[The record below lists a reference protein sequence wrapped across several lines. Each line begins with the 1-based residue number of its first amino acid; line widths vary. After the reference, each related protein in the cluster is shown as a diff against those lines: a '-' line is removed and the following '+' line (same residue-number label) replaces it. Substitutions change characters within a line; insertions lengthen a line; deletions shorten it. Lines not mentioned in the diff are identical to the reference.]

1 MFLCVGSHIIEVE
14 VLIRGGLHMSEEINL
29 VTEKE
34 YNEGDRVTG
43 TITKIDEKSV
53 TVEISGAPFDGVIP
67 ISEISSLHIE
77 KTSDVVSEG
86 DVLELI
92 IMKVEEDNFVL
103 SKRKVDAEDAWGSL
117 EEKYNNKE
125 TIETEVKDVVK
136 GGLVVDLGV
145 RGFVP
150 ASLVEDFFVESF
162 EDYKGR
168 TMTFKIVEMDK
179 EKNRLILS
187 HRAVIQEEKSAKKG
201 EVLENLEEGQVL
213 EGTVQRIASF
223 GAFVDVGG
231 VDGLVHI
238 SQLSHEHVE
247 KVSDVL
253 KEGETVN
260 VKVLSVDRDSERI
273 SLSIK
278 ETLPGPWAGIE
289 DRVPKGSILK
299 GTVKRLVSYGAFVE
313 LFPGVEGLVHI
324 SRISH
329 EHIGTPN
336 EVLTEGQEIEVKV
349 LEVNPEEERLS
360 LSIKDLT
367 EKENT
372 TSYGDYEMSE
382 DSKGF
387 SISDVIGDQLKKFT
401 E

>member
-1 MFLCVGSHIIEVE
+1 
-14 VLIRGGLHMSEEINL
+14 MSEEINL

-168 TMTFKIVEMDK
+168 MMTFKIVEMDK

>member
-1 MFLCVGSHIIEVE
+1 
-14 VLIRGGLHMSEEINL
+14 MSEEMKLEIQN
-29 VTEKE
+29 EF
-34 YNEGDRVTG
+34 NEGDRVTG
-43 TITKIDEKSV
+43 TITKIEDKSV
-53 TVEISGAPFDGVIP
+53 TVEVAGAPFDGVIP
-67 ISEISSLHIE
+67 ISEISSLHID
-77 KTSDVVSEG
+77 KASDVVSEG
-86 DVLELI
+86 DQLELI
-92 IMKVEEDNFVL
+92 IMKVEEGNYVL
-103 SKRKVDAEDAWGSL
+103 SKRRVDAEDAWGTL
-117 EEKYNNKE
+117 EEKYNSRE

-145 RGFVP
+145 RGFIP

-162 EDYKGR
+162 EEYKGR
-168 TMTFKIVEMDK
+168 MMSFKIVEMDK

-187 HRAVIQEEKSAKKG
+187 HRAVIQEEKSVKKS
-201 EVLENLEEGQVL
+201 EVLEGLEEGQIL
-213 EGTVQRIASF
+213 EGTVQRLASF

-253 KEGETVN
+253 KEGQTVI

-278 ETLPGPWAGIE
+278 ETLPGPWEGIE
-289 DRVPKGSILK
+289 EKAPKGSVLK

-329 EHIGTPN
+329 EHIGTPD
-336 EVLTEGQEIEVKV
+336 EVLREGQEIEVKV
-349 LEVNPEEERLS
+349 LDVNPDEERLS
-360 LSIKDLT
+360 LSIKDLVK
-367 EKENT
+367 KEDT
-372 TSYGDYEMSE
+372 TSFGDYVMPEESQ
-382 DSKGF
+382 GF